1 MSIFANIA
9 PIKYEGPNTSNPLAY
24 RYYDENRVVLGKTMK
39 EQLRFAVCYWHNFCW
54 NGFDLFSHSGTL
66 ERPGSPSLT

>member
-39 EQLRFAVCYWHNFCW
+39 EQLRFAVC
-54 NGFDLFSHSGTL
+54 
-66 ERPGSPSLT
+66 